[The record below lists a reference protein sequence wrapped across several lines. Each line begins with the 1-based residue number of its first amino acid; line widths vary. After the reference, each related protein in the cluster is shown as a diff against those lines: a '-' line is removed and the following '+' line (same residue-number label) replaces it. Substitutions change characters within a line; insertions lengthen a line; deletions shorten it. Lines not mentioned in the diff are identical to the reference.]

1 VSQSVVLASDRWR
14 LVFES
19 QAGRWRSR
27 AELRRGEQWVAL
39 LESIEGEDS
48 DPWPPSPPWQETH
61 LDQHAAAGPVLMLL
75 GRAGTSHWSAS
86 VELAGSFAVFDC
98 ACRVKAAPQ
107 RLGQRYRLLFDAEV
121 RSRDGELAIDGEPLA
136 LGERLLVRPVAPP
149 GEQQPAEIEYLPA
162 VREISIVVAGSSET
176 GPKPSWPATLRWG
189 FALGVDARAP

>member
-1 VSQSVVLASDRWR
+1 MSQSVVLASDRWR

-19 QAGRWRSR
+19 QAGRCRSR
-27 AELRRGEQWVAL
+27 VELRRGEQWVAL

-86 VELAGSFAVFDC
+86 VEVAGPFAVFDC

-121 RSRDGELAIDGEPLA
+121 RSLDSELTLGGGPLA
-136 LGERLLVRPVAPP
+136 PGERLMVRLVAQP
-149 GEQQPAEIEYLPA
+149 GEQQRAEVEYLPA
-162 VREISIVVAGSSET
+162 MREISIIVASSNEA
-176 GPKPSWPATLRWG
+176 GPQLTWPATLRWG